1 MNLVTNPP
9 LYREGCSTDKGTYEN
24 HIVYVPLP
32 VRATGLDHRC
42 NIIKRYSTHQNSD
55 WTAMGDA
62 STVSSA
68 VRWSSNHYNRGVS
81 YLYNETER
89 VHLRVLPGYTEYDKK
104 YAQN

>member
-1 MNLVTNPP
+1 MYRC
-9 LYREGCSTDKGTYEN
+9 LYELRVLTTAVH
-24 HIVYVPLP
+24 HIS
-32 VRATGLDHRC
+32 H
-42 NIIKRYSTHQNSD
+42 YSTHQNSD

-89 VHLRVLPGYTEYDKK
+89 VHLSVLPGYTEYDKK

>member
-1 MNLVTNPP
+1 
-9 LYREGCSTDKGTYEN
+9 
-24 HIVYVPLP
+24 
-32 VRATGLDHRC
+32 
-42 NIIKRYSTHQNSD
+42 
-55 WTAMGDA
+55 MGDA